1 MHVVGKIKGHILDLP
16 LPGSTAQPVVGHI
29 SPEDLLKT
37 IPRGTH

>member
-16 LPGSTAQPVVGHI
+16 QPGSGVQQVVGHI

-37 IPRGTH
+37 IPRAPH